1 MRAYS
6 MDLRERVLRDSDA
19 GMQAAAVAVTYH
31 VSASW
36 VRRLKQRR
44 RETGEVAPRRQR
56 YGRLPV
62 LAPQLHTL
70 AALIHAQPDR
80 TLAELQ
86 VALGTSASL
95 ATIWRA
101 VKQLGFTLKKNG
113 ARVRTRPSRH
123 RGRPRAVG
131 SDRPD
136 PRPDPPRLSR

>member
-6 MDLRERVLRDSDA
+6 MDLRERVLHDSDA
-19 GMQAAAVAVTYH
+19 GMKAAAVAIKYH

-44 RETGEVAPRRQR
+44 RRPAKSPPGGSAM
-56 YGRLPV
+56 GGIPV
-62 LAPQLHTL
+62 LGPQLHTL
-70 AALIHAQPDR
+70 AALIQEQPDR
-80 TLAELQ
+80 TLVELQ
-86 VALGTSASL
+86 LALGTSASL

-101 VKQLGFTLKKNG
+101 VKRLGFTLKKNG
-113 ARVRTRPSRH
+113 ARIRTRPPRH

-131 SDRPD
+131 GNRPD